1 MAGTLSQK
9 LSKGEDIMCETY
21 LDKFKQEM
29 EPAKKIYT
37 EEIKKLA
44 ENYDFLGEMK
54 IREEPDI
61 DTQDYVYVFK
71 NLNGTSEEVLDKT
84 LKEMYIH
91 MKAFS
96 KANGINEFCRNAI
109 ISLDG
114 DFDEYY

>member
-1 MAGTLSQK
+1 MRISLTGKENVYEQIVNEYKKFIELGIIK
-9 LSKGEDIMCETY
+9 KDEKMCETY

-84 LKEMYIH
+84 LNEMYLH
-91 MKAFS
+91 MKHL
-96 KANGINEFCRNAI
+96 KCKW
-109 ISLDG
+109 D
-114 DFDEYY
+114 

>member
-1 MAGTLSQK
+1 MADKLSQK
-9 LSKGEDIMCETY
+9 LSKGGDIMCETY